1 LVEFIKGKVTVE
13 LSGSRLTPLIN
24 EAMEEEI
31 VLGDIRFLDE
41 ERIRL
46 TVLLPDF
53 FRLVKILRRRSGIRM
68 RIISKQ
74 GLPFLLSKMYKRKF
88 FAAGV
93 VLFVFLLMA
102 MSSFVWKVE
111 VEGNERIP
119 EEQILTYAREAGVF
133 PGQLKFRVPD
143 GEEIQHRLAM
153 RLPQASWVGF
163 RLEGTRAVITVVE
176 KRETEEERERSPGPV
191 HLVARRSALIYDMRV
206 EQGKPVVQVNDM
218 VKKGQLL
225 VSGIYGNP
233 EEDGSERVVGAKGK
247 VWGEVWYDSDVVV
260 PLEQKRKVYTGNRD
274 RGYYPYVASRIIRL
288 PFLYPVPFKD
298 FETVERAHV
307 LRLFHWRLPIGW
319 VVEERLEMKW
329 IKRRLTPEE
338 AIRLGKERARADVRE
353 KIGPDGRILL
363 EKVLQPRVDSGKVYM
378 KVHFDVIENIAVS
391 QPILQ
396 GE

>member
-1 LVEFIKGKVTVE
+1 MLEFIKGKVTVE
-13 LSGSRLTPLIN
+13 LSGSRLTPIIN
-24 EAMEEEI
+24 EAIQKEI
-31 VLGDIRFLDE
+31 ILGDIRFLDE

-53 FRLVKILRRRSGIRM
+53 FRLVQIIRPSGVRM
-68 RIISKQ
+68 RILSKQ

-88 FAAGV
+88 FAAGI
-93 VLFVFLLMA
+93 VLFIFLLTA

-119 EEQILTYAREAGVF
+119 EEKILAYAREAGVF
-133 PGQLKFRVPD
+133 PGQLKFRVPESD
-143 GEEIQHRLAM
+143 EIQHRLSM
-153 RLPQASWVGF
+153 RLPQATWVGF
-163 RLEGTRAVITVVE
+163 RMEGTRAVITVVE
-176 KRETEEERERSPGPV
+176 KQEPEEKKERSPGPV
-191 HLVARRSALIYDMRV
+191 HLVARRNALIYDMRV

-225 VSGIYGNP
+225 VSGVYG
-233 EEDGSERVVGAKGK
+233 DSGSERVVGAKGK

-274 RGYYPYVASRIIRL
+274 RGYYPYVASRVIRL
-288 PFLYPVPFKD
+288 PFLYPVPFKN
-298 FETVERAHV
+298 FETVERVHV
-307 LRLFHWRLPIGW
+307 LRLFQWRLPIGW
-319 VVEERLEMKW
+319 VEEERLEMKW
-329 IKRRLTPEE
+329 VKRRLTPEE

-353 KIGPDGRILL
+353 RIGRDGRILM
-363 EKVLQPRVDSGKVYM
+363 EKVLQPRVDNGKVYM

>member
-1 LVEFIKGKVTVE
+1 LLDFIKGKVTIE
-13 LSGSRLTPLIN
+13 LFGSRLTPLIN
-24 EAMEEEI
+24 EAIQKEI

-41 ERIRL
+41 KRIRL

-53 FRLVKILRRRSGIRM
+53 YRLVEMIRRTDIRM
-68 RIISKQ
+68 RIVSKQ

-88 FAAGV
+88 FAIGIL
-93 VLFVFLLMA
+93 LFVLLLTG

-119 EEQILTYAREAGVF
+119 EEKILTFAREAGVF
-133 PGQLKFRVPD
+133 PGQLKFRVPEN
-143 GEEIQHRLAM
+143 EEIQHRLSM

-163 RLEGTRAVITVVE
+163 RMEGTRAVITVVE
-176 KRETEEERERSPGPV
+176 KREAEEQKERSPGPV
-191 HLVARRSALIYDMRV
+191 HLVARRKALIYDMRV

-225 VSGIYGNP
+225 VSGVYGDSG
-233 EEDGSERVVGAKGK
+233 ESGSDRVVGAKGK
-247 VWGEVWYDSDVVV
+247 VWGEVWYDSEVVV

-274 RGYYPYVASRIIRL
+274 TGYYPYVASRMIRL
-288 PFLYPVPFKD
+288 PFLYPVSFKD
-298 FETVERAHV
+298 FETVERIHV
-307 LRLFHWRLPIGW
+307 LRLFKWRIPIGW
-319 VVEERLEMKW
+319 VKEERMEMKW
-329 IKRRLTPEE
+329 VKRRLTYEE
-338 AIRLGKERARADVRE
+338 AIRLGRERARADVKER
-353 KIGPDGRILL
+353 IGRDGRILM
-363 EKVLQPRVDSGKVYM
+363 EKVLQPRIDNGKVYM

>member
-1 LVEFIKGKVTVE
+1 MLDFIKGKVTIE
-13 LSGSRLTPLIN
+13 LFGSRLTPLIN
-24 EAMEEEI
+24 EAIQKEI

-41 ERIRL
+41 KRIRL
-46 TVLLPDF
+46 AVLLPDF
-53 FRLVKILRRRSGIRM
+53 YRLVEMIRRTDIRM
-68 RIISKQ
+68 RIVSKQ

-88 FAAGV
+88 FAIGIL
-93 VLFVFLLMA
+93 LFVLLLTG

-119 EEQILTYAREAGVF
+119 EEKILMFAREAGVF
-133 PGQLKFRVPD
+133 PGQLKFRVPEN
-143 GEEIQHRLAM
+143 EEIQHRLSM

-163 RLEGTRAVITVVE
+163 RMEGTRAVITVVE
-176 KRETEEERERSPGPV
+176 KREAEEQKERSPGPV
-191 HLVARRSALIYDMRV
+191 HLVARRKALIYDMRV

-225 VSGIYGNP
+225 VSGVYGDSG
-233 EEDGSERVVGAKGK
+233 ESGSDRVVGAKGK
-247 VWGEVWYDSDVVV
+247 VWGEVWYDSEVVV

-274 RGYYPYVASRIIRL
+274 TGYYPYVASRMIRL

-298 FETVERAHV
+298 FETVERIHV
-307 LRLFHWRLPIGW
+307 LRLFKWRIPIGW
-319 VVEERLEMKW
+319 VKEERMEMKW
-329 IKRRLTPEE
+329 VKRRLTYEE
-338 AIRLGKERARADVRE
+338 AIRLGRERAQADVKER
-353 KIGPDGRILL
+353 IGRDGRILM
-363 EKVLQPRVDSGKVYM
+363 EKVLQPRIDNGKVYM